1 MSCARAAIFAFYS
14 LALSVVH
21 GDEDGALESSVRY
34 AREAYRLVPEIIKG
48 AATLDGLQAVLMLV
62 SRPF

>member
-1 MSCARAAIFAFYS
+1 M
-14 LALSVVH
+14 VH
-21 GDEDGALESSVRY
+21 GDEDDALESSVRY

>member
-1 MSCARAAIFAFYS
+1 M
-14 LALSVVH
+14 LSVVH

-62 SRPF
+62 SRLF